1 MATTSD
7 SSVSFDQTDT
17 RSDEMNST
25 IEQWIDELVAGVDD
39 AQASDEF
46 QEWLDVQSRF
56 HDYSYRNTLLLPR
69 PEGESAIWIWA
80 PIITN
85 QCPECEN
92 SPSYHEN
99 SDCEYDETP
108 PEEWS
113 EGLVGFK
120 PAPVFDVS
128 QTEGEPLPDLDTEA
142 TGDAGDLV
150 EHLTAAADDLGVTVR
165 IVPAEEWT
173 HGEAKGICEQ
183 LSLVDVQPLVEVR
196 DRENEADLARALIH
210 EYAHALL
217 HFDVDDDTER
227 SKREVEA
234 EAVAYVVG
242 RYCGLDTSGSAF
254 YLAAWE
260 SDDPEV
266 VRERLGRISRTAEE
280 LIDVLEE

>member
-1 MATTSD
+1 ML
-7 SSVSFDQTDT
+7 SSVGCFAERT
-17 RSDEMNST
+17 R
-25 IEQWIDELVAGVDD
+25 
-39 AQASDEF
+39 F
-46 QEWLDVQSRF
+46 
-56 HDYSYRNTLLLPR
+56 LPR
-69 PEGESAIWIWA
+69 LNAGGLPR
-80 PIITN
+80 
-85 QCPECEN
+85 C
-92 SPSYHEN
+92 YR
-99 SDCEYDETP
+99 CEYDETS

-150 EHLTAAADDLGVTVR
+150 ARLTGAADELGVTVR
-165 IVPAEEWT
+165 IVPEAEWT

-183 LSLVDVQPLVEVR
+183 LSLVDIQPLVEVR
-196 DRENEADLARALIH
+196 DRENDADLARTLIH
-210 EYAHALL
+210 EFAHALL

-227 SKREVEA
+227 AKREVEA

-242 RYCGLDTSGSAF
+242 RYCGLNTSGSAF

-266 VRERLGRISRTAEE
+266 VRDRLDRISSTAEE
-280 LIDVLEE
+280 LIDVVEDSA

>member
-1 MATTSD
+1 
-7 SSVSFDQTDT
+7 
-17 RSDEMNST
+17 
-25 IEQWIDELVAGVDD
+25 
-39 AQASDEF
+39 
-46 QEWLDVQSRF
+46 
-56 HDYSYRNTLLLPR
+56 
-69 PEGESAIWIWA
+69 
-80 PIITN
+80 
-85 QCPECEN
+85 
-92 SPSYHEN
+92 
-99 SDCEYDETP
+99 
-108 PEEWS
+108 
-113 EGLVGFK
+113 
-120 PAPVFDVS
+120 VFDVS

-150 EHLTAAADDLGVTVR
+150 EQLTAAADELGVTVR

-183 LSLVDVQPLVEVR
+183 LSLVDMQPRVEVR
-196 DRENEADLARALIH
+196 DRENDADLARTLVH

-266 VRERLGRISRTAEE
+266 VRERLGRISTTAEE
-280 LIDVLEE
+280 IIDVIGSSA